1 MGARSY
7 IIKETENGKFKAVYG
22 HWTANRIR
30 ELAEDGVTKEELR
43 KGLLRLWEK
52 DYKRERKRE
61 KESNL
66 KEDGLIKDLEREELA
81 EFINFE
87 AIDIEVYAV
96 IYQNGN
102 MEIFVTLVSNFIHGA
117 VRVKELKRSPYA
129 LNSAF
134 YQSGQTRE
142 VIEVFN
148 SLGVSKEEA
157 VEKIREAYSNL
168 REWNMRSRN
177 NKVILAKNLKEAVE
191 KGRAEPLPSNP
202 KYRRV
207 KI

>member
-1 MGARSY
+1 VIEMGARSY

-52 DYKRERKRE
+52 DYKRERKR
-61 KESNL
+61 
-66 KEDGLIKDLEREELA
+66 DGLIKDLEREELA

-96 IYQNGN
+96 IYQNKN

-117 VRVKELKRSPYA
+117 VRVKELRRSPYA

-142 VIEVFN
+142 VIDVFS

-157 VEKIREAYSNL
+157 VEKIREAYGNL
-168 REWNMRSRN
+168 RERNMKSRN
-177 NKVILAKNLKEAVE
+177 NKVILAKNLKEAIE
-191 KGRAEPLPSNP
+191 KGRANPLPSNP

>member
-52 DYKRERKRE
+52 DYKRERKR
-61 KESNL
+61 
-66 KEDGLIKDLEREELA
+66 DGLIKDLERGELA

-102 MEIFVTLVSNFIHGA
+102 IEIFVTLVSNFIHGA
-117 VRVKELKRSPYA
+117 VRVKELRRSPYA

-142 VIEVFN
+142 VIDVFS
-148 SLGVSKEEA
+148 SLGVSKEES
-157 VEKIREAYSNL
+157 VEKIREAYGNL
-168 REWNMRSRN
+168 RERNMKSRN
-177 NKVILAKNLKEAVE
+177 NKVILAKNLKEAIE
-191 KGRAEPLPSNP
+191 KGRANPLPST
-202 KYRRV
+202 KYQRV

>member
-1 MGARSY
+1 MIEMGARSY

-43 KGLLRLWEK
+43 KGLLRLWKK
-52 DYKRERKRE
+52 DYKRERKR
-61 KESNL
+61 
-66 KEDGLIKDLEREELA
+66 DGLIKNLERGELA

-96 IYQNGN
+96 IYQNKN

-142 VIEVFN
+142 VIDVFS

-157 VEKIREAYSNL
+157 VEKIREAYGNL
-168 REWNMRSRN
+168 REWNMKSRN